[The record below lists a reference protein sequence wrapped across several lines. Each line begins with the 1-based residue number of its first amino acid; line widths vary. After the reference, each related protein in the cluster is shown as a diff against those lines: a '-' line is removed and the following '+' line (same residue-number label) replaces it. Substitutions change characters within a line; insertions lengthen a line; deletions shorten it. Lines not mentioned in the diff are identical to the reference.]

1 MTDTPNECANA
12 RRRVIFHGR
21 VQGVCFRA
29 TTAELAR
36 GFKITGIVRNL
47 PDGTVEL
54 EAQGTLAEIDRFLA
68 AIGGE
73 FASNIANAD
82 ISDAPTRAD
91 ETGFRIA
98 Y

>member
-1 MTDTPNECANA
+1 MTDTPDKRDNA

-29 TTAELAR
+29 ITAELSR
-36 GFKITGIVRNL
+36 RFDVTGYVRNL

-54 EAQGTLAEIDRFLA
+54 EAQGSLAEIDRFLA
-68 AIGGE
+68 AIGKE
-73 FASNIANAD
+73 LASNITNAD
-82 ISDAPTRAD
+82 ISGAPTRDD
-91 ETGFRIA
+91 ETGFQIT